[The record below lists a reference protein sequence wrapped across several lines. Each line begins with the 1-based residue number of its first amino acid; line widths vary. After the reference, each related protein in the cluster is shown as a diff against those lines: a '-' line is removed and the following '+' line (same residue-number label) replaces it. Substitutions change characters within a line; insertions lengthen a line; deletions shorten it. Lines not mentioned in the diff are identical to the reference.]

1 MEVWTEK
8 KKVLHHPRMTFW
20 VMKWGCGL
28 RNEAL
33 DTLNVGLHPQNVCSG
48 MKKMDLAPEK
58 KKVVGLKKKL

>member
-1 MEVWTEK
+1 
-8 KKVLHHPRMTFW
+8 MTFW
-20 VMKWGCGL
+20 IMKWGCGL